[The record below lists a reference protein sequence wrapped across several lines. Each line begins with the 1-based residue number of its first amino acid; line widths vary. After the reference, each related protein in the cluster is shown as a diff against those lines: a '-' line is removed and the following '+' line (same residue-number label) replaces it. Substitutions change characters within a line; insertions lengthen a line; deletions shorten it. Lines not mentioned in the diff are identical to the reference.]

1 MKEWRNIEH
10 KAQLKMDEIEQVK
23 SVKSALKVDKIEQ
36 VSQVSI
42 KFTWEKFH
50 HSVSFSLYV
59 GKNYVV
65 RLAAK
70 QTNKFIKQI
79 NPHTQR

>member
-23 SVKSALKVDKIEQ
+23 SALKVDEIEQ

-79 NPHTQR
+79 KPHTQR